1 MADNTNAQAGAP
13 APKKGINKMEAVR
26 QALAHFGSDAT
37 PSVMRPWIKQQF
49 GIDMST
55 DHISTCKGEIR
66 RQKAARKKQA
76 ATKPAPAQPP
86 AKAAPVPSGKSGGGS
101 ISIADIQAVKD
112 LVRRVGAGEL
122 RTLIDLFAK

>member
-1 MADNTNAQAGAP
+1 MADKTNGQVATGAQKP
-13 APKKGINKMEAVR
+13 ITKMEAVR
-26 QALAHFGSDAT
+26 RAWRALGKDAK
-37 PSVMRPWIKQQF
+37 PAQMKGFIKNRF
-49 GIDMST
+49 GIDMTT

-66 RQKAARKKQA
+66 RKKAARKKQA
-76 ATKPAPAQPP
+76 VTKTAPAQPP
-86 AKAAPVPSGKSGGGS
+86 AKGAPVPSGKSGSGS